1 MDDCRQQSRHMSSE
15 NVLDDILEVVK
26 KNCGALDR
34 DPSKLV
40 VQRRQKKLQ
49 NGDFC
54 IPKGCFQMN
63 VEEFTHLRETLLEE
77 SRPWTCPVRE
87 VKSDPYNSMLI
98 SLHRPSAYKT
108 VISSLLKSEI
118 SQNSIVDRESR
129 ESNELNGDKSAP
141 VNELHK
147 FREQAC
153 DKTVLVNA
161 PDCFDCQSL
170 EQLRGLVLTQ
180 HILQLLKNDRVRSK
194 LAAQPMTENSKKWF
208 ELLNFDCEFLED
220 REENCDVEHILDLVK
235 QSEYR
240 LTQRKRT
247 RRQEN
252 KLIES
257 ETTVRHDPG
266 VNISE
271 CVVLNA
277 EEFLASKISEVGDF
291 DKNLDKIYIAD
302 ENGHTDTL
310 IQISQLQKYKEKM
323 GHYDCVLHIIPDR
336 KSFQQQKI
344 HLGWQML
351 TKDAP
356 RQIHQEYGSVT
367 ERKSKDSQKMDAQ
380 TFYNLRFDQMK
391 EASVMKYG
399 ECVKGA
405 GWNKTIE
412 NLTMASVKFE
422 LLLNVPRNTVK
433 LDLSEGNEFGGG
445 VDNRAGA
452 FVMYNCARLA
462 TLFKHFNKAVDDGVY
477 PPLPSIDSI
486 DFGLLREEDEWS
498 LFFNY
503 IFPYP
508 DLLRST
514 VADVLPSNDGIYSKL
529 GTHKISNFLIGL
541 SRSLSCYYSH
551 VHVLVENRPNLL
563 PTMFA
568 RLYLLKALHRVIKDG
583 LYLMGICPPTQL

>member
-1 MDDCRQQSRHMSSE
+1 MEVCRQQSRHMSSE
-15 NVLDDILEVVK
+15 SVLDDILEVVS
-26 KNCGALDR
+26 KNCAALDR

-49 NGDFC
+49 DGDFC

-63 VEEFTHLRETLLEE
+63 GEEFAHLRERLLEE

-87 VKSDPYNSMLI
+87 VKSDTYNSMLI
-98 SLHRPSAYKT
+98 SLNRPTTLKS
-108 VISSLLKSEI
+108 VISSLLNSEV
-118 SQNSIVDRESR
+118 SQDSNSIDDR
-129 ESNELNGDKSAP
+129 ESNELKGDKSVPA
-141 VNELHK
+141 VNETHK
-147 FREQAC
+147 IKRRTCE
-153 DKTVLVNA
+153 KTVLVNA
-161 PDCFDCQSL
+161 PDCSDCQSL

-180 HILQLLKNDRVRSK
+180 HILQLLKINGLRGK
-194 LAAQPMTENSKKWF
+194 LATQPVTENSKRWF
-208 ELLNFDCEFLED
+208 ELLNFDCGFLEEQ
-220 REENCDVEHILDLVK
+220 EEICDVKHILDVARG
-235 QSEYR
+235 SEYR
-240 LTQRKRT
+240 LQTKG
-247 RRQEN
+247 QEN
-252 KLIES
+252 KLVES
-257 ETTVRHDPG
+257 ETTSNHEPS
-266 VNISE
+266 VNTSE

-277 EEFLASKISEVGDF
+277 EDFLASKTTEDGDF
-291 DKNLDKIYIAD
+291 DKNLGKIHLMD

-310 IQISQLQKYKEKM
+310 IEISHLQKCKEKM
-323 GHYDCVLHIIPDR
+323 DQCACVLHIIPDR
-336 KSFQQQKI
+336 KNFQQQKI
-344 HLGWQML
+344 HLGWQIL

-356 RQIHQEYGSVT
+356 RQIHQMYGSVT
-367 ERKSKDSQKMDAQ
+367 ERKSKESQKMDSQ

-399 ECVKGA
+399 ERVKGA

-422 LLLNVPRNTVK
+422 LLHNVPRNTVK

-445 VDNRAGA
+445 IDNRAGA

-462 TLFKHFNKAVDDGVY
+462 TLFKHFHKAVEEGVY

-508 DLLRST
+508 DLLRTT
-514 VADVLPSNDGIYSKL
+514 VSDLFPSNDGIYAKL

-541 SRSLSCYYSH
+541 SRSLSSYYSH
-551 VHVLVENRPNLL
+551 VHVLVENRPNLM

-568 RLYLLKALHRVIKDG
+568 RLYLLKAIHYILKDG
-583 LYLMGICPPTQL
+583 LHLMGISPPTQL